1 MSKHKSIWCPGT
13 ISATFCTE
21 YISATILNYIQPT
34 ILVTLTVPIEEV
46 IISTTTEGDAITGQQ
61 YTIVCTVS
69 FPIGMTSSIVMRWYG
84 SDGLISNGEGITIGE
99 TITSIANITS
109 SLEFSP
115 IRIAHGGHFSCRAS
129 INSNAPPYNITKSSE
144 FDILVDSR
152 FISSPTN
159 ILTIHIFPM
168 YAVQLLMNCK

>member
-1 MSKHKSIWCPGT
+1 MEKELQLEK
-13 ISATFCTE
+13 
-21 YISATILNYIQPT
+21 
-34 ILVTLTVPIEEV
+34 
-46 IISTTTEGDAITGQQ
+46 
-61 YTIVCTVS
+61 
-69 FPIGMTSSIVMRWYG
+69 
-84 SDGLISNGEGITIGE
+84 

-109 SLEFSP
+109 SLEFNP
-115 IRIAHGGHFSCRAS
+115 LHIAHGGHFSCRAS